1 MNGSYGHKETPIAY
15 NWNLG
20 DNTTSGL
27 KNPVHIYEE
36 PGNYTVALTVED
48 IGGFYSEIQY
58 WTVNV
63 ADTTEP
69 IPEIRVDGVTI
80 TDEIVLLTN
89 QRVLFSARST
99 VDNVPHEE
107 IDFTWYWGDGS
118 DEGGLGLVEAS
129 HAYVDGSADGT
140 VYTLTLT
147 INDGTYIVEH
157 QVYVRVLN
165 RLPRQI
171 FDYELQ
177 TYTLTPL
184 TLPDIFTDDDGIIV
198 EYRWEFENGVNCLL
212 YTSPSPRD

>member
-1 MNGSYGHKETPIAY
+1 MQ
-15 NWNLG
+15 
-20 DNTTSGL
+20 D
-27 KNPVHIYEE
+27 V
-36 PGNYTVALTVED
+36 
-48 IGGFYSEIQY
+48 GGFFSDTQY
-58 WTVNV
+58 WTVDV

-89 QRVLFSARST
+89 QRVMFSARST

-107 IDFTWYWGDGS
+107 IEFTWNWGDGS

-147 INDGTYIVEH
+147 INDGTFVVEH

-165 RLPRQI
+165 RVPRQV
-171 FDYELQ
+171 FDQELQ

-198 EYRWEFENGVNCLL
+198 EYRWAVS
-212 YTSPSPRD
+212 YTHLTLPTKRIV